1 MRRKTERK
9 KYIEMRDEMYQEG
22 ERRRIERQKETQG
35 GREKKKEKKK
45 IRGEGKTGELLVH
58 FGMWLLRQTEKL

>member
-1 MRRKTERK
+1 
-9 KYIEMRDEMYQEG
+9 MYQEG